1 MFPGQ
6 SHNSSSFRKLFKMK
20 GINSMLIL
28 IYLTLLNLY
37 FSKSRTEEYVVL
49 EKSHDVKA
57 WQVQGWEK
65 LERLSPSQEIFLTF
79 ALKQSNVETLERVF
93 WEVSDPRSKE
103 YGKHLS
109 LSKLTQLI
117 APSETTIS
125 NVQAWLRSHNV
136 QSSDCQAIFT
146 KDFMTCR
153 MSCKS
158 AEAML
163 VGAKFHRFKHAKL
176 SKPVVRSLQHYSV
189 PRSIVPHV
197 DFVGGVLHFPALK
210 GRSSPKI
217 LHREFSENMLKRDLI
232 YSRVNP
238 DILRERY
245 KVYDVVGTHPNNRQS
260 IASFLEEY
268 YSPAD
273 LKAFFDI
280 FGSSFRHLKDV
291 TKVIGPNNGPPGS
304 EASLDIQYIMSLGA
318 MVPTWIWSTPESS
331 QDPFLGW
338 LLDISNRSEV
348 PWVHSVSYSGYED
361 EYDVSYMNRVNVEF
375 QKAGVRGLTF
385 LFASGDDG
393 ADCKNSKFRPEY
405 PSSSPYVTTV
415 GGTALNDPFT
425 LPAEYGHEISGGGFS
440 NVFARP
446 SYQTDDVEKYLNS
459 GPHMPPTSYFNP
471 NGRGY
476 PDISAVCY
484 KFWIVYNMYLELV
497 YGTSASTPTVAG
509 IISLLNDARLQNN
522 KSTLGFLNP
531 FLYQNSATMYDVTAG
546 HNEGCLP
553 GDIGFYAST
562 GWDPVTGCGTPNFL
576 AMVNAALKYH

>member
-1 MFPGQ
+1 M
-6 SHNSSSFRKLFKMK
+6 
-20 GINSMLIL
+20 
-28 IYLTLLNLY
+28 
-37 FSKSRTEEYVVL
+37 
-49 EKSHDVKA
+49 
-57 WQVQGWEK
+57 QGWEK
-65 LERLSPSQEIFLTF
+65 LERLPPSQEIFLTF
-79 ALKQSNVETLERVF
+79 ALKQSNLETLKRVF

-136 QSSDCQAIFT
+136 QSSDCQTIFT
-146 KDFMTCR
+146 KDFMICR
-153 MSCKS
+153 MSSES

-197 DFVGGVLHFPALK
+197 DFVGGVLHFPAVK
-210 GRSSPKI
+210 GPSSPKI

-331 QDPFLGW
+331 QDPFLRW
-338 LLDISNRSEV
+338 LLDISNHSEV

-425 LPAEYGHEISGGGFS
+425 FPAEYGHEISGGGFS

-484 KFWIVYNMYLELV
+484 KFWIVDNMYLELV

-531 FLYQNSATMYDVTAG
+531 FLYQNAATMYDVTTG

>member
-1 MFPGQ
+1 
-6 SHNSSSFRKLFKMK
+6 MK
-20 GINSMLIL
+20 GINSKLII
-28 IYLTLLNLY
+28 IYLTFLSLG
-37 FSKSRTEEYVVL
+37 FCKTRTDYVLL

-57 WQVQGWEK
+57 WQVKGWEK
-65 LERLSPSQEIFLTF
+65 LERLPPSEEIFLTF
-79 ALKQSNVETLERVF
+79 ALKQSNLETLERVF

-125 NVQAWLRSHNV
+125 NVHAWLRSHGV
-136 QSSDCQAIFT
+136 QSSDCNTIFT

-153 MSCKS
+153 MSCES

-163 VGAKFHRFKHAKL
+163 VGAKFHRFKHAKRF
-176 SKPVVRSLQHYSV
+176 KPVTRSLQHYSI
-189 PRSIVPHV
+189 PKSITAHV
-197 DFVGGVLHFPALK
+197 DFVGSVLHFPVVK
-210 GRSSPKI
+210 GQTPSKGFHRVFLDNI
-217 LHREFSENMLKRDLI
+217 LNKDLI
-232 YSRVNP
+232 YPNV
-238 DILRERY
+238 LRERY
-245 KVYDVVGTHPNNRQS
+245 NVSDVVGTHPDNRQS

-273 LKAFFDI
+273 LRKFFEI
-280 FGSSFRHLKDV
+280 FGGSFKHVEKV
-291 TKVIGPNNGPPGS
+291 TKVIGPNNGPPGA

-318 MVPTWIWSTPESS
+318 MVPTWIWSTAGLHES
-331 QDPFLGW
+331 QEPFLEW

-348 PWVHSVSYSGYED
+348 PWVHSVSYSDYED
-361 EYDVSYMNRVNVEF
+361 SLDVAYMNRMNVEF

-393 ADCKNSKFRPEY
+393 ADCKNSKFRPLF

-415 GGTALNDPFT
+415 GGTGFNHSLSG
-425 LPAEYGHEISGGGFS
+425 EYGHEISGGGFS
-440 NVFARP
+440 NLFGRP
-446 SYQTDDVEKYLNS
+446 SYQNEVVEKYLKP
-459 GPHMPPTSYFNP
+459 GPHIPPTSYFNP

-476 PDISAVCY
+476 PDISAVCHH
-484 KFWIVYNMYLELV
+484 FCIVRSMHFETGS
-497 YGTSASTPTVAG
+497 GTSASTPTVAG

-531 FLYQNSATMYDVTAG
+531 FLYQTSATMYDVTAG

-553 GDIGFYAST
+553 GDIGFYATT
-562 GWDPVTGCGTPNFL
+562 GWDPVTGCGTPNFP
-576 AMVNAALKYH
+576 AMVKAAVNNW

>member
-1 MFPGQ
+1 
-6 SHNSSSFRKLFKMK
+6 
-20 GINSMLIL
+20 MLIL
-28 IYLTLLNLY
+28 IYLTFLSLG
-37 FSKSRTEEYVVL
+37 FCKTRTEEYVLL

-65 LERLSPSQEIFLTF
+65 LERLPPSEEIFLTF
-79 ALKQSNVETLERVF
+79 ALKQSNLETLERVF
-93 WEVSDPRSKE
+93 WEVSDPRSKK

-136 QSSDCQAIFT
+136 QSSDCQTIFT
-146 KDFMTCR
+146 KDFMSCR
-153 MSCKS
+153 MSCES
-158 AEAML
+158 AETML

-176 SKPVVRSLQHYSV
+176 SKPVIRSVQLYSI
-189 PRSIVPHV
+189 PKSIVAYI
-197 DFVGGVLHFPALK
+197 DFVGSVLRFPAVNGPLSRK
-210 GRSSPKI
+210 VFHHDFLDVLNRV
-217 LHREFSENMLKRDLI
+217 LI
-232 YSRVNP
+232 YTGVYP
-238 DILRERY
+238 DVLRARY
-245 KVYDVVGTHPNNRQS
+245 NVSDVVGTHPDNRQS
-260 IASFLEEY
+260 VAQFLEEY

-273 LKAFFDI
+273 LRKFFDL
-280 FGSSFRHLKDV
+280 FGGSFKHLKEV
-291 TKVIGPNNGPPGS
+291 TKVIGPNNRPPGS

-318 MVPTWIWSTPESS
+318 MIPTWFWSTAGLHES
-331 QDPFLGW
+331 QEPFLEW
-338 LLDISNRSEV
+338 LMDISNRSEV
-348 PWVHSVSYSGYED
+348 PWVHSVSYSDYED
-361 EYDVSYMNRVNVEF
+361 SLDVAYMNRMNVEF
-375 QKAGVRGLTF
+375 QKAGARGLTF

-415 GGTALNDPFT
+415 GGTALNDPFA
-425 LPAEYGHEISGGGFS
+425 LPLEYGHEISGGGFS

-459 GPHMPPTSYFNP
+459 GPHMPPTPYFNP

-484 KFWIVYNMYLELV
+484 EFWIVDNMYLERV

-531 FLYQNSATMYDVTAG
+531 FLYQNAATMYDVTTG

-553 GDIGFYAST
+553 GDIGFYASP
-562 GWDPVTGCGTPNFL
+562 GWDPVTGCGTPNYL
-576 AMVNAALKYH
+576 AMVNAALNYQ

>member
-1 MFPGQ
+1 M
-6 SHNSSSFRKLFKMK
+6 L
-20 GINSMLIL
+20 MLIC
-28 IYLTLLNLY
+28 LTFLSLGFCNT
-37 FSKSRTEEYVVL
+37 RTEEYVIL

-57 WQVQGWEK
+57 WKVQGWEK
-65 LERLSPSQEIFLTF
+65 LERLPPSEEIFLNF
-79 ALKQSNVETLERVF
+79 ALKQSNLKTLERVF

-280 FGSSFRHLKDV
+280 FGSSFRHMKDV

-318 MVPTWIWSTPESS
+318 MVPTWFWSTAGLRES
-331 QDPFLGW
+331 QEPFLEW
-338 LLDISNRSEV
+338 LMDISNRSEV
-348 PWVHSVSYSGYED
+348 PWVHSVSYADFED
-361 EYDVSYMNRVNVEF
+361 SLDVAYMNRINVEF
-375 QKAGVRGLTF
+375 QKAGIRGLTF
-385 LFASGDDG
+385 LFASGDYG
-393 ADCKNSKFRPEY
+393 ADCENSKFRPMF
-405 PSSSPYVTTV
+405 PSSSPYVTAV
-415 GGTALNDPFT
+415 GGTGFNHPLSG
-425 LPAEYGHEISGGGFS
+425 EYGHEISGGGFS
-440 NVFARP
+440 NLFARP
-446 SYQTDDVEKYLNS
+446 SDQNEVVEKYLKS
-459 GPHMPPTSYFNP
+459 GPHIPPTSYFNP

-476 PDISAVCY
+476 PDISAVCHD
-484 KFWIVYNMYLELV
+484 FWIVRSMHVETES
-497 YGTSASTPTVAG
+497 GTSASTPTVAG

-562 GWDPVTGCGTPNFL
+562 GWDPVTGCGTPNFQ
-576 AMVNAALKYH
+576 AMVKAAVSKW